1 MKFKDIPLC
10 SIESLDVINLDY
22 VYPIYLNANLND
34 LVGSGIVYIEDEILM
49 TSIIITNEN
58 KLLENFTL
66 APSGILKNG
75 VFRITSLNLTLHPED
90 KNLKPLKFYKEQ

>member
-10 SIESLDVINLDY
+10 NIESLDTIDLNY

-34 LVGSGIVYIEDEILM
+34 LIGSGIVYIE
-49 TSIIITNEN
+49 
-58 KLLENFTL
+58 
-66 APSGILKNG
+66 GILKNG
-75 VFRITSLNLTLHPED
+75 RFRITSLNLTLHPED